1 VFKQGI
7 ARPGLI
13 LNLESEFHRGRGQQG
28 RGPGHNKGAMGS
40 LLEKNPSS
48 NPSVI
53 LRFPIRKDAVKLE
66 LALQLGH
73 LPILQ
78 QSSL

>member
-1 VFKQGI
+1 MKPDEDGPDGKL
-7 ARPGLI
+7 ANGLRQAPEGSA
-13 LNLESEFHRGRGQQG
+13 LRDTRSAQDLR
-28 RGPGHNKGAMGS
+28 S

-48 NPSVI
+48 NPSVT
-53 LRFPIRKDAVKLE
+53 LRFPIRKDAVTLE